1 MKIAAS
7 HTEKNLY
14 ATINQVANGKLYE
27 QLQAIVAEPLPEHY
41 DMFKAPQRQRIGAS
55 RVAEQFQWAFAK
67 DGRSQKPGSELGA
80 NILKYL
86 EMVELD
92 HSTAQSVNLANAIPQ
107 KLGEVVTR
115 IMVANEQKPRAPDI
129 TF

>member
-1 MKIAAS
+1 
-7 HTEKNLY
+7 
-14 ATINQVANGKLYE
+14 
-27 QLQAIVAEPLPEHY
+27 
-41 DMFKAPQRQRIGAS
+41 
-55 RVAEQFQWAFAK
+55 
-67 DGRSQKPGSELGA
+67 
-80 NILKYL
+80 
-86 EMVELD
+86 MVELD